1 MIGLFELA
9 RIRQERAGKK
19 YVLENG
25 QNAAMYRNNCLD
37 IMEELADAH
46 NIAELLFER
55 LAMRGL
61 NSAEMANFVTRCQVK
76 LSDAA
81 YWVSRIYDL
90 LPEDMRRD
98 LIEVERILPEN

>member
-37 IMEELADAH
+37 IMEELADAW
-46 NIAELLFER
+46 NILTLLDYR
-55 LAMRGL
+55 LMK
-61 NSAEMANFVTRCQVK
+61 VK
-76 LSDAA
+76 ACTPATDRIIAQIFNAIDTASRWVDALE
-81 YWVSRIYDL
+81 YTI
-90 LPEDMRRD
+90 PEDMRRD